1 METAQMKRQAWIDY
15 FKAITIIL
23 VVIGHATGKFNIYIY
38 QFHVAA
44 FFFISGWV
52 AKLDEENIIDALVKR
67 ICSLIVPLF
76 TMVLLCG
83 IFTKLCFLLKIDKYI
98 FDDSYSIS
106 FVQLCENFWR
116 NGTVVSLLGASWFV
130 VVLFFTTLFSHVLYK
145 ILQGNTFAY
154 LILTILI
161 YLYGYY
167 RMKNGANS
175 LIYGVDL
182 MYVAQ
187 GYYGV
192 AYTIKKK
199 LFDFN
204 YNRKS
209 TIFNI
214 VALLFSTSILM
225 LLARYTNGRQLM
237 DLATRRIEDICWSTL
252 AVTNGIVWLMSL
264 SKVLSQIQIKF
275 LNKLMSSLGQNT
287 LGIMFL
293 HFGAFRIV
301 TLILCLMGQASKE
314 ELMNLIPMGKVS
326 DDWWLLY
333 TVLSICISW
342 IVWVVL
348 KRIPVLSSALGK
360 DKTLLNSICN
370 TRIYNDIKGAYLK
383 VFEAISKGINE
394 FKDLETLNMKQNVIN
409 IIILIFCASC
419 CIGCKFIPSIQNN
432 NVDEQVV
439 MEGPVEIE
447 FPYNGED
454 IIFETGWLPQ
464 SDGENYRWVE
474 QNSVFKSYLSNQTKI
489 ILNGYVPEDIEG
501 MNSVK
506 LFLNGELVT
515 EKSIFSGDVV
525 FIEEDITDYILIGEN
540 TFEIV
545 FDSTRVPSEEDL
557 DKRTFSAMFNSI
569 VIE

>member
-1 METAQMKRQAWIDY
+1 M
-15 FKAITIIL
+15 
-23 VVIGHATGKFNIYIY
+23 
-38 QFHVAA
+38 
-44 FFFISGWV
+44 

-293 HFGAFRIV
+293 HFGVFRIV